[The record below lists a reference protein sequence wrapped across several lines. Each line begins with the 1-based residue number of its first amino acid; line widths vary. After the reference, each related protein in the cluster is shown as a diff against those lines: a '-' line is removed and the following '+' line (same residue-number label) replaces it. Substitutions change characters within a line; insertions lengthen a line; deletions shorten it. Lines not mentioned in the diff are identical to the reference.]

1 MSNLCEHNV
10 VSLHAVAVIRTSRRW
25 RDAFTPSCRR
35 YEGTVAKVEFCT
47 GWCVNLLLVAG
58 RRVALNPHIVV
69 ARRRVDAA
77 VGPAHR
83 LRSTSVEA
91 AAALGRVAAASIA
104 AAAAPVL
111 LGRGRAVATS
121 VTSSSIA
128 LLGRRGSVP
137 TTSVALGR
145 AVLLLGR
152 VPAAAAVL
160 RLLVAALRSAI
171 LRLLPVLLL
180 RASGRRA
187 AGRRLPGI
195 RAIAALGRVA
205 AWWRGHSVKRCV
217 RGARAAGARAR
228 AGAGDGVASPLVTG
242 AAARARSAPRFF
254 GA

>member
-1 MSNLCEHNV
+1 
-10 VSLHAVAVIRTSRRW
+10 
-25 RDAFTPSCRR
+25 
-35 YEGTVAKVEFCT
+35 
-47 GWCVNLLLVAG
+47 VNLLLVAG
-58 RRVALNPHIVV
+58 RRVALDAHVV
-69 ARRRVDAA
+69 MPSHGVDATIRA
-77 VGPAHR
+77 AHR
-83 LRSTSVEA
+83 LRSPSVKA

-104 AAAAPVL
+104 AAAPVL

-121 VTSSSIA
+121 SVSASSIA
-128 LLGRRGSVP
+128 LLRRRGSVP
-137 TTSVALGR
+137 TSSVALGR

-171 LRLLPVLLL
+171 LRLLPVALLR

-195 RAIAALGRVA
+195 SAIAALGRVA

-228 AGAGDGVASPLVTG
+228 AGCGG
-242 AAARARSAPRFF
+242 AAVRRGGAARRVGEGAR
-254 GA
+254 

>member
-1 MSNLCEHNV
+1 M
-10 VSLHAVAVIRTSRRW
+10 
-25 RDAFTPSCRR
+25 
-35 YEGTVAKVEFCT
+35 
-47 GWCVNLLLVAG
+47 LVAR

-69 ARRRVDAA
+69 PRRGVDAA

-83 LRSTSVEA
+83 LRATSVEA

-160 RLLVAALRSAI
+160 RLLVTPLRGAI
-171 LRLLPVLLL
+171 LGLLPVLLL

-195 RAIAALGRVA
+195 GAIAALGRVA
-205 AWWRGHSVKRCV
+205 AWWRGHIVKWCV

-228 AGAGDGVASPLVTG
+228 CGG
-242 AAARARSAPRFF
+242 AARRRGGVRRRGEARRRSARWCACKAARRVVLT
-254 GA
+254 GCAAVKQQSKQRRD

>member
-1 MSNLCEHNV
+1 MALRRLC
-10 VSLHAVAVIRTSRRW
+10 LDAIDGMAATS
-25 RDAFTPSCRR
+25 TPSTRSR
-35 YEGTVAKVEFCT
+35 GEVGDAARAPFQDRM
-47 GWCVNLLLVAG
+47 NLLLVAG
-58 RRVALNPHIVV
+58 RRVALDAHVV
-69 ARRRVDAA
+69 VSRHGIDAA

-83 LRSTSVEA
+83 LRATSVKA
-91 AAALGRVAAASIA
+91 AAALGRVTAASIA

-111 LGRGRAVATS
+111 LGRGRAVAPS

-160 RLLVAALRSAI
+160 RLLVTPLRGAI

-180 RASGRRA
+180 RAPGRRA

-195 RAIAALGRVA
+195 SAIAALGRVA
-205 AWWRGHSVKRCV
+205 AWWRGHIVKWCV

-228 AGAGDGVASPLVTG
+228 CVLRRRGGGGASARRR
-242 AAARARSAPRFF
+242 AAARRGASAKREVVRV
-254 GA
+254 